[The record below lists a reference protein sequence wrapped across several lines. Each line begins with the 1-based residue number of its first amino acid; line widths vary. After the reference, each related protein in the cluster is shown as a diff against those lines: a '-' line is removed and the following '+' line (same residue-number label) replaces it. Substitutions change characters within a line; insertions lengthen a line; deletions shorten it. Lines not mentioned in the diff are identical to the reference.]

1 MIAIHGIPPYP
12 WQSGSKEMY
21 VAEYEIILKDVSKY
35 SVSFQEELRLPDG
48 GLGRY
53 LLNLPQMLMYVN
65 SYIKKRIFTIF
76 TEILL

>member
-1 MIAIHGIPPYP
+1 
-12 WQSGSKEMY
+12 MY